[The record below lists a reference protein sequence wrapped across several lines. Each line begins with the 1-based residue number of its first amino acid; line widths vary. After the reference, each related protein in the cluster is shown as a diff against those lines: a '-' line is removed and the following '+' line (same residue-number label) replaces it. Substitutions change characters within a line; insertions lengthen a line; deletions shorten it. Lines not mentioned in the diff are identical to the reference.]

1 MENEWE
7 MLIRRA
13 RAVLNP
19 RSISPF
25 VEAGGVAAAILTK
38 SGAVY
43 TGVCID
49 TACSLGMCAER
60 SAAANMITNGEP
72 RIARLVGTRGDG
84 KAGMPGGACRE
95 LLMQL
100 SPENAEMEIL
110 QNCETFETIRLGA
123 LVPNWWG
130 DGRV

>member
-49 TACSLGMCAER
+49 TAC
-60 SAAANMITNGEP
+60 
-72 RIARLVGTRGDG
+72 
-84 KAGMPGGACRE
+84 
-95 LLMQL
+95 
-100 SPENAEMEIL
+100 
-110 QNCETFETIRLGA
+110 
-123 LVPNWWG
+123 
-130 DGRV
+130 